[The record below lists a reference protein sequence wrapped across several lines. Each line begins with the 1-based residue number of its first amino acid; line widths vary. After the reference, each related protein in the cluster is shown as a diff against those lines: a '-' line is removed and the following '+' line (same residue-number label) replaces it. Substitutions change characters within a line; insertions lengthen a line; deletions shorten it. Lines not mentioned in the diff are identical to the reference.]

1 MDQQSEQQHRVR
13 VEEET
18 LALFRALHGILD
30 NDTADRLFPMV
41 WRHLRK
47 IRSGPPKKRR
57 GIVLPP
63 RKDAPGGL

>member
-1 MDQQSEQQHRVR
+1 MDQQSERQRRER

-30 NDTADRLFPMV
+30 DDTADRLFPMV

-47 IRSGPPKKRR
+47 IRSGPPKRRR

-63 RKDAPGGL
+63 SRDAPGGM